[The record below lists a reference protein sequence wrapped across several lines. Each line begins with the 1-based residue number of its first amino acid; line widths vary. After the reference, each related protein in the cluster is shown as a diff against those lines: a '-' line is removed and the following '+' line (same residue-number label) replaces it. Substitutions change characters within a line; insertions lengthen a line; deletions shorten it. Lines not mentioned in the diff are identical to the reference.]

1 MAIVRSFNPVWS
13 FVDLT
18 GNQADD
24 TFYLYVLENQIPY
37 IPALVYHDAAGTL
50 PWNNPIQLLANG
62 TLPVDVYWDD
72 TQVYRLELRQN
83 IGPLP
88 PSQADPLIYLIEN
101 YIPGGEGSIT
111 PPVTSSAA
119 TDNQA
124 TNAQFSLVNFTG
136 VYTRAATNPDPIE
149 IAPGWFI
156 DLTGTG
162 TLEVERVP
170 LNNAVTTPTNAPYAL
185 RIETG
190 GGWTSAVLRQ
200 RLQQNGMLW
209 AGKNVAAAFTAR
221 IIGASQNITARLIA
235 SNGATQA
242 ILINAALTNNFVE
255 YTGFATLPAAT
266 NPDLPPA
273 AYLDYVISLPLA
285 GEIYITS
292 FQLAQ
297 TTNLGAVPYQ
307 QDTVDRQIDHTFH
320 YYKDQLIEK
329 PIPSYLI
336 GWDFPLNPGQIGT
349 TFGAQALG
357 AINKSFAAWDQT
369 LIFQSVDNG
378 VTVART
384 AAGSLQLTAA
394 IAGQMAIVQYVDATI
409 ARQILQGE
417 SSVAL
422 RMACSAAQQTV
433 TVGLYSTT
441 DPNLP
446 SAASPTFNSIV
457 ATLGADGEVATF
469 NGNWVPLI
477 QNVPANN
484 ELTITPTATEF
495 MIPRWI
501 DNPATPHAATSTF
514 FAIVIGVNA
523 MTLNSTITF
532 DWVSLSAGA
541 MATRP
546 APKSI
551 SETLLD
557 CQRYYWKTFLP
568 ATVPAQNVGVD
579 TGNLKWQI
587 FSAGATSNGHN
598 VLFPTP
604 LRATPTITLYNPA
617 AANALIR
624 NLSTG
629 LDCTSATDNITTK
642 TVDVVSTN
650 AGAGA
655 ALGNFIGVHV
665 TADARLGIVN

>member
-13 FVDLT
+13 FVDLV

-101 YIPGGEGSIT
+101 YVPGSDGTT
-111 PPVTSSAA
+111 PPITNNAAA
-119 TDNQA
+119 TDNQI
-124 TNAQFSLVNFTG
+124 TNAQFSIVNFIGT
-136 VYTRAATNPDPIE
+136 YLRAATNPDPIE

-162 TLEVERVP
+162 NLEVERVP

-185 RIETG
+185 RIETS

-209 AGKNVAAAFTAR
+209 ASKNVASAFTAR
-221 IIGASQNITARLIA
+221 IIGVTQNLTARLIA

-242 ILINAALTNNFVE
+242 ILINAPLTNNFVE

-266 NPDLPPA
+266 NPDLPPD
-273 AYLDYVISLPLA
+273 AYLDYVITLPTA

-292 FQLAQ
+292 FQLCQ
-297 TTNLGAVPYQ
+297 TITLGAVSYQ

-336 GWDFPLNPGQIGT
+336 AWDFPLNPAQKTGSAI
-349 TFGAQALG
+349 GAQALG
-357 AINKSFAAWDQT
+357 AINKSFRAWDQT

-384 AAGSLQLTAA
+384 ATGSLQLTAA
-394 IAGQMAIVQYVDATI
+394 IAGQMAIVQYLDSSI

-422 RMACSAAQQTV
+422 RMSCSAAQQTV

-441 DPNLP
+441 DVNLP
-446 SAASPTFNSIV
+446 SAASPNYNSIV

-477 QNVPANN
+477 QNITANN
-484 ELTITPTATEF
+484 EITITPTATEF
-495 MIPRWI
+495 LIPRWI
-501 DNPATPHAATSTF
+501 DNPATPQAATSTF

-523 MTLNSTITF
+523 VTLNSTITF

-541 MATRP
+541 IATRP
-546 APKSI
+546 APKSEA
-551 SETLLD
+551 ETRLD
-557 CQRYYWKTFLP
+557 CQRYYWKSFLP
-568 ATVPAQNVGVD
+568 NTVPAQGAGLN
-579 TGNLKWQI
+579 TGY
-587 FSAGATSNGHN
+587 TSWTSLANGIN
-598 VLFPTP
+598 TSVYLRFPTP
-604 LRATPTITLYNPA
+604 MRATPNITLFNPIS
-617 AANALIR
+617 ANALAR
-624 NLSTG
+624 NIIQNEDCNPTG
-629 LDCTSATDNITTK
+629 TSNTTVNGVTVDATGSATA
-642 TVDVVSTN
+642 V
-650 AGAGA
+650 AGAVNA
-655 ALGNFIGVHV
+655 IHV
-665 TADARLGIVN
+665 EADAALGIVN